1 MIRTVLFALG
11 FIAVTVGLIYFQPGG
26 PDRADVSSPD
36 VTRSDAALTDLSPA
50 LETPQTSPVPEPAA
64 PEQISLATEPEP
76 EPKPKPKKKKK
87 RKPLVK
93 SISAESYKVR
103 KASPK
108 KEKIVYRERE
118 RRGTSADMK
127 VAPTQQV
134 TVAGSSGSAGIAA
147 LTQKIDELLKANKEA
162 KNKSARTKAYTA
174 AKKQYRAYRK
184 KMVGAVK
191 SQNKEIKKRELAR
204 GNTN

>member
-76 EPKPKPKKKKK
+76 EPMVAVTRPAPPP
-87 RKPLVK
+87 RPPPPWRRRR
-93 SISAESYKVR
+93 SPACRSPVR
-103 KASPK
+103 FP
-108 KEKIVYRERE
+108 
-118 RRGTSADMK
+118 RR
-127 VAPTQQV
+127 
-134 TVAGSSGSAGIAA
+134 
-147 LTQKIDELLKANKEA
+147 
-162 KNKSARTKAYTA
+162 
-174 AKKQYRAYRK
+174 
-184 KMVGAVK
+184 
-191 SQNKEIKKRELAR
+191 
-204 GNTN
+204 

>member
-76 EPKPKPKKKKK
+76 EPMVAVTRPAPPPMAGASDDL
-87 RKPLVK
+87 RRLTWDTMRHLNAATGRGAAPGAPGSLLHAIVQRSLTPSGHAPASDVMPSVYTVRPGDSLATIAEQVYGDVNMTGPLFAANQN
-93 SISAESYKVR
+93 SLAGPSDLKV
-103 KASPK
+103 
-108 KEKIVYRERE
+108 
-118 RRGTSADMK
+118 G
-127 VAPTQQV
+127 Q
-134 TVAGSSGSAGIAA
+134 
-147 LTQKIDELLKANKEA
+147 
-162 KNKSARTKAYTA
+162 
-174 AKKQYRAYRK
+174 
-184 KMVGAVK
+184 
-191 SQNKEIKKRELAR
+191 ELALPR
-204 GNTN
+204 P